1 MRRSDTIVGK
11 VIRLIGLIGL
21 IGLMGACSS
30 KQEPVEPEEPQEEMP
45 IGFRATVESESN
57 SRGGTR
63 AETLPGD
70 GELTTPLLKE
80 LGFGVYCWYTGS
92 KNVIFTDDKGTTPQL
107 HISNYAQY
115 MLMRNQKVEWKNA
128 SWTYD
133 PPKYWPV
140 DPTEKLTLRAYAP
153 YTSYLTA
160 DDKGMPLLPV
170 VVKADDYHN
179 GTQHD
184 PVWGTGKLVQTTG
197 AEEGEYYPDNPEP
210 PEEPVYPDNKK
221 YGSHYNNITYKMS
234 GDWRDNPNDHDPAD
248 TRNGTIDWYFHHG
261 MAKLVFW
268 GLLDDK
274 SLQPTAKITSIK
286 LTPLYNQGLLNI
298 SSPTGSDTEKPIWP
312 IEERSGEMEVE
323 LLGWDTTNETEQDLQ
338 HSQIGKID
346 NTEPND
352 GWTLLTEKGL
362 LIIPRDYSQTPMKL
376 TVTIYNQATSSNVT
390 MSTDITQNFLGN
402 TIYSLRMT
410 VSNVLYVEI
419 DLVKSAFTP
428 WTETSTDHKIYN
440 W

>member
-21 IGLMGACSS
+21 MGLMGACSS
-30 KQEPVEPEEPQEEMP
+30 EQEPVEPEEPQEEMP

-63 AETLPGD
+63 AETRPGD

-92 KNVIFTDDKGTTPQL
+92 TNVAFTDDKDTNPSA
-107 HISNYAQY
+107 HISSFAQY
-115 MLMRNQKVEWKNA
+115 MLMRDQKVEWKNT

-140 DPTEKLTLRAYAP
+140 DPDDMLTLRAYAP
-153 YTSYLTA
+153 YAGYLKE
-160 DDKGMPLLPV
+160 DNNGMPLLPV

-184 PVWGTGKLVQTTG
+184 PLWGTGKLVSPSTN
-197 AEEGEYYPDNPEP
+197 EYYPDNPEP
-210 PEEPVYPDNKK
+210 PAAPVYPDNKK

-234 GDWRDNPNDHDPAD
+234 GDWRDKPSNHDPAD
-248 TRNGTIDWYFHHG
+248 TRDGTIDWYFHHG

-274 SLQPTAKITSIK
+274 SLQETARITSIK
-286 LTPLYNQGLLNI
+286 LTPLYSQGLLDI
-298 SSPTGSDTEKPIWP
+298 SSPTGNENDKPYWK
-312 IEERSGEMEVE
+312 EQGGNMEVE
-323 LLGWDTTNETEQDLQ
+323 LLGYDSTNDKEQDL
-338 HSQIGKID
+338 STSTISKFD
-346 NTEPND
+346 DTKPNK
-352 GWTLLTEKGL
+352 GWTMLTEKGL
-362 LIIPRDYSQTPMKL
+362 LIIPRDFQLSPMKL
-376 TVTIYNQATSSNVT
+376 TVTIYNESTGSNVT
-390 MSTDITQNFLGN
+390 MSTDITKNFQGN

-428 WTETSTDHKIYN
+428 WTEVSTDHKIYN

>member
-1 MRRSDTIVGK
+1 MSLT
-11 VIRLIGLIGL
+11 RLFSPSLKGGLGWVL
-21 IGLMGACSS
+21 FFTLHSSLLTSCSS
-30 KQEPVEPEEPQEEMP
+30 EQEPVEPEEPQEEMP

-80 LGFGVYCWYTGS
+80 LGFGVYCWYTAD
-92 KNVIFTDDKGTTPQL
+92 KDVLFTDAQGTTPQA

-115 MLMRNQKVEWKNA
+115 MLMRNQKVEWNNT

-160 DDKGMPLLPV
+160 DDHGMPLLPV

-197 AEEGEYYPDNPEP
+197 AEAGEYYPDNAD
-210 PEEPVYPDNKK
+210 PDNKK
-221 YGSHYNNITYKMS
+221 YGTLYNNITYKMS
-234 GDWRDNPNDHDPAD
+234 GDWRDNPTDHNPAD

-323 LLGWDTTNETEQDLQ
+323 LLGWDTTNEKEQDLQ
-338 HSQIGKID
+338 HSQIGKLD
-346 NTEPND
+346 NTKPND

-362 LIIPRDYSQTPMKL
+362 LIIPRDYSLTPMKL
-376 TVTIYNQATSSNVT
+376 TVTIYNESTGSNVT

>member
-1 MRRSDTIVGK
+1 MSRVRSLAPSLLGRAGVGAF
-11 VIRLIGLIGL
+11 IALLIAG
-21 IGLMGACSS
+21 CSS
-30 KQEPVEPEEPQEEMP
+30 GQQPKDTPEPQEEMP
-45 IGFRATVESESN
+45 IGFRATVESESE
-57 SRGGTR
+57 SRAGTR
-63 AETLPGD
+63 AGEQLPGD

-92 KNVIFTDDKGTTPQL
+92 KNVIFTDDKGTNPSA
-107 HISNYAQY
+107 HISSFAQY
-115 MLMRNQKVEWKNA
+115 MLMRDQKVEWKNT

-140 DPTEKLTLRAYAP
+140 DPDDMLTLRAYAP
-153 YTSYLTA
+153 YAGYLKE
-160 DDKGMPLLPV
+160 DNNGMPLLPV

-184 PVWGTGKLVQTTG
+184 PLWGTGKLVSPSTN
-197 AEEGEYYPDNPEP
+197 EYYPDN

-234 GDWRDNPNDHDPAD
+234 GDWRDKPSNHDPAD
-248 TRNGTIDWYFHHG
+248 TRDGTIDWYFHHG

-274 SLQPTAKITSIK
+274 SLQETARITSIK
-286 LTPLYNQGLLNI
+286 LTPLYSQGLLDI
-298 SSPTGSDTEKPIWP
+298 SSPTGNENDKPYWK
-312 IEERSGEMEVE
+312 EQGGDMEVE
-323 LLGWDTTNETEQDLQ
+323 LLEQDL
-338 HSQIGKID
+338 STSTIRKFDD
-346 NTEPND
+346 NETYK
-352 GWTLLTEKGL
+352 GWTMLTEKGL
-362 LIIPRDYSQTPMKL
+362 LIIPRDYSLSPMKL
-376 TVTIYNQATSSNVT
+376 TVTIYNESTSSNVT
-390 MSTDITQNFLGN
+390 MSTDITRNFQGN

-428 WTETSTDHKIYN
+428 WTEVSTDHKIYN

>member
-1 MRRSDTIVGK
+1 
-11 VIRLIGLIGL
+11 
-21 IGLMGACSS
+21 
-30 KQEPVEPEEPQEEMP
+30 
-45 IGFRATVESESN
+45 
-57 SRGGTR
+57 
-63 AETLPGD
+63 
-70 GELTTPLLKE
+70 
-80 LGFGVYCWYTGS
+80 
-92 KNVIFTDDKGTTPQL
+92 
-107 HISNYAQY
+107 
-115 MLMRNQKVEWKNA
+115 MRNQKVEWKNA

-160 DDKGMPLLPV
+160 DDNGMPLLPV

-197 AEEGEYYPDNPEP
+197 EEAGEYYPDNPEP
-210 PEEPVYPDNKK
+210 PLYPDNKK
-221 YGSHYNNITYKMS
+221 YGTLYNNITYKMS
-234 GDWRDNPNDHDPAD
+234 GDWRDNPNEHDPAD
-248 TRNGTIDWYFHHG
+248 TRDGTIDWYFHHG

-286 LTPLYNQGLLNI
+286 LTPLYSQGLLNI
-298 SSPTGSDTEKPIWP
+298 SSPTGNENDKPYWK
-312 IEERSGEMEVE
+312 EQGGDMEVE

-338 HSQIGKID
+338 HSQIGKLD
-346 NTEPND
+346 NTKPND

-362 LIIPRDYSQTPMKL
+362 LIIPRDYNSLTPMKL
-376 TVTIYNQATSSNVT
+376 TVTIYNESTSSNVT

-428 WTETSTDHKIYN
+428 WTEVSTDHKIYN